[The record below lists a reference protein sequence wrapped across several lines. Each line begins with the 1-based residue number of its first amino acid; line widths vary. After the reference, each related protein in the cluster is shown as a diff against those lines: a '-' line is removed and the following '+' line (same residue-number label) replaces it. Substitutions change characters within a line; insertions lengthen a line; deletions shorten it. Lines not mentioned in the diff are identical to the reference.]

1 MAKFYPEVYELR
13 PWYHD
18 FSALGVQTRFSERF
32 VDRLWRMLTPLRRW
46 VEPDYV
52 EKGEKFSLR
61 QLFNPRPPAHQVNQ
75 AAKEAHIVPFI
86 ARALDALGDERA
98 PTCLDL
104 FCADGYYTCH
114 IARLRPEPDITGV
127 DLDPDEIE
135 RARLISRV
143 LEAPSATFH
152 VADVWD
158 FVAESPAYDLVLC
171 TGGLYHLRDPQRFLE
186 QLVPVV
192 GQYLVIQSA
201 ITLETEDADYFVSP
215 APGWR
220 HGSRFTHARLRAWLE
235 ALGWEIVA
243 EARNELPGNARPCDR
258 GSSYFLC
265 RASRQADQADQ
276 ENQVERGG
284 AR

>member
-18 FSALGVQTRFSERF
+18 FSSLGVQTRFPERF
-32 VDRLWRMLTPLRRW
+32 WDRLWRMLTPLRRL

-86 ARALDALGDERA
+86 TQALEALADKEA

-114 IARLRPEPDITGV
+114 IARLRPDADITGV
-127 DLDPDEIE
+127 DLDPDEAA

-143 LEAPSATFH
+143 LEAPRATFQ
-152 VADVWD
+152 VADVWE
-158 FVAESPAYDLVLC
+158 FVAEAPAYDLVLC
-171 TGGLYHLRDPQRFLE
+171 TGGLYHLRDPQRFLA
-186 QLVPVV
+186 QLAPVV

-201 ITLETEDADYFVSP
+201 ITLETEAVDYFVSP

-220 HGSRFTHARLRAWLE
+220 HGSRFTHARLRTWLE

-243 EARNELPGNARPCDR
+243 EARSELPGNARPCDR

-265 RASRQADQADQ
+265 RAGQADQK
-276 ENQVERGG
+276 NQAATGG
-284 AR
+284 VR

>member
-18 FSALGVQTRFSERF
+18 FSALGVQTRFPERF
-32 VDRLWRMLTPLRRW
+32 LDRLWRMSTPLRRLI
-46 VEPDYV
+46 EPDYV

-61 QLFNPRPPAHQVNQ
+61 QLISPRPLSHQVNQ

-86 ARALDALGDERA
+86 AQALEALADKDK

-114 IARLRPEPDITGV
+114 IARLRPEADITGV
-127 DLDPDEIE
+127 DLDPDEVA
-135 RARLISRV
+135 RARLMARV
-143 LEAPSATFH
+143 LEVPHATFH
-152 VADVWD
+152 VIDVWD
-158 FVAESPAYDLVLC
+158 FVAEAPVYDLVLC

-220 HGSRFTHARLRAWLE
+220 HGSRFTHACLRGWLE
-235 ALGWEIVA
+235 TLGWEIAA
-243 EARNELPGNARPCDR
+243 EERNELPGNARSCDR

-265 RASRQADQADQ
+265 RAES
-276 ENQVERGG
+276 GG